1 MGADALAGVDN
12 ADAVLSDVYARLQ
25 TCGLVQVAT
34 SAASEKSTAAKQ
46 ACEPVLT
53 TKRFES
59 IFSKELKSRERAA
72 GPHGVSRTALACLH
86 DWDGTGT
93 AGMRCQVCDFETKDR
108 SYTCALDCGVRLC
121 GKCWWKWKEKA

>member
-1 MGADALAGVDN
+1 MGTDNVLHDLFAG
-12 ADAVLSDVYARLQ
+12 LQ
-25 TCGLVQVAT
+25 ACGLVESTAVEPV
-34 SAASEKSTAAKQ
+34 EKSSSNKKAS
-46 ACEPVLT
+46 EPVLSA
-53 TKRFES
+53 KRFES

-121 GKCWWKWKEKA
+121 GKCWWKWKERA